1 MGTLKPSLTFFFFN
15 LHAYLLILHVKLLT
29 VQCVTAGFSLPRGQ
43 CLTLMELEFLESQF
57 LVLWRNVFVFRT
69 PRLKKAMNVITF
81 SLPFEGNIER
91 GFCSISVLC
100 TLRLWSAVVLGFIK
114 CENWDSLW
122 GAAERTGIVQSGEG
136 SGETLS
142 VSATV

>member
-1 MGTLKPSLTFFFFN
+1 MGTLKPSLTFFFFS

-69 PRLKKAMNVITF
+69 PGLKKAMNVIIPI
-81 SLPFEGNIER
+81 LE
-91 GFCSISVLC
+91 
-100 TLRLWSAVVLGFIK
+100 
-114 CENWDSLW
+114 
-122 GAAERTGIVQSGEG
+122 
-136 SGETLS
+136 
-142 VSATV
+142 